1 MAACSC
7 CGGSSAHRA
16 HISTELRFL
25 SHQLSVIPF
34 KKPKLCR
41 SSTAICSSLKSDR
54 DHCFKWTD
62 YKAGR
67 LQLPF
72 LKRLRL
78 YYRGQQDERAQSD
91 AQQKRGVSR
100 PGTREG
106 AGTGS
111 TRRVSLQLLPEVFL
125 PRLRGAFSG
134 APPPPSITREKKAVK
149 YQRSSAGPGRMELP
163 YREPA

>member
-91 AQQKRGVSR
+91 AQQKRGVKKGR
-100 PGTREG
+100 PGAAGRQARHKGGSRDREHTTRFP
-106 AGTGS
+106 S
-111 TRRVSLQLLPEVFL
+111 TPSRSISAPTLRR
-125 PRLRGAFSG
+125 
-134 APPPPSITREKKAVK
+134 I
-149 YQRSSAGPGRMELP
+149 
-163 YREPA
+163 

>member
-1 MAACSC
+1 MRSRNA
-7 CGGSSAHRA
+7 G
-16 HISTELRFL
+16 LR
-25 SHQLSVIPF
+25 
-34 KKPKLCR
+34 
-41 SSTAICSSLKSDR
+41 
-54 DHCFKWTD
+54 
-62 YKAGR
+62 KAGR
-67 LQLPF
+67 EPQ
-72 LKRLRL
+72 
-78 YYRGQQDERAQSD
+78 G
-91 AQQKRGVSR
+91 GR